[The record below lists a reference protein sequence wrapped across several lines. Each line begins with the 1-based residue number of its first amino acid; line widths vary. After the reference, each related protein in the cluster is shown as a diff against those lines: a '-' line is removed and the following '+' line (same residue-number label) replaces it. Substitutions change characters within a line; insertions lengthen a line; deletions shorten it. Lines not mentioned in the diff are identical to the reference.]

1 MGTCIAF
8 YKPALRCFTNDF
20 LALSLLVHKKTPAP
34 IVIGTKQTMFSCCAS
49 SHKSS
54 RSRRKHSCKQQSR
67 HTCLCCLLGQSSPLL
82 AVWRHRA
89 CLGTCRDHHCLPE
102 TADTHG
108 EATGPWHTSLKTVMR
123 SKVYWR
129 LPTFWTAHKSSIKKI
144 PRYCRAHYVSSTN
157 CGAKNINRW

>member
-1 MGTCIAF
+1 
-8 YKPALRCFTNDF
+8 
-20 LALSLLVHKKTPAP
+20 
-34 IVIGTKQTMFSCCAS
+34 MFSCCAS

-67 HTCLCCLLGQSSPLL
+67 HTCLCCLLGQTTLSH

-89 CLGTCRDHHCLPE
+89 CLGTCRDHHCRPE

-129 LPTFWTAHKSSIKKI
+129 LPTFWTAPKSNIKKL
-144 PRYCRAHYVSSTN
+144 PRYGRAHHAPPTN
-157 CGAKNINRW
+157 CGAKNINRWKTDNTDPWWWRHVLFPCTIPQSFHSRLWRSHPIKLNCV